1 MVEWFYMIRK
11 NVFPGFE
18 TIKGGSTMGHDTL
31 KMTDS
36 RTGKEYTYPILE
48 GTRGP
53 SVVDI
58 RSFFKDTGMFTYDP
72 GFTSTASCQSTVTF
86 IDGGKGELRYRGIPI
101 EKLATEHTYLE
112 TCFLLLNG
120 RLPSEEEQVD
130 FDLELRHRAYLHEG
144 LKNLYRAFPD
154 NAHPMATLSAAVTAL
169 ASFYGEHL
177 EIHDEAEYQEM
188 ARRII
193 AKIPTIA
200 AYAYRHSMGI
210 PLIYPDLDLSF
221 KNFLTMMRAY
231 PGGKMHRTP
240 QGEAKIREVEVRALD
255 TIFTLHADHEQ
266 NASTTVVRSVASTG
280 AHPYVAI
287 SSGIAALWGRAHGG
301 ANESVIA
308 QLEMI
313 GSVENVEKYIAR
325 AKDPNDPFR
334 LMGFGHRVYK
344 NFDPRARILKGLQD
358 ELRDELG
365 LDTELMA
372 IARRI
377 EEIALNDEY
386 FITRKL
392 YPNIDFY
399 TGVILTALQ
408 IPKSMFTPI
417 FVIGRTVGWIT
428 QWIEFKKDPASKI
441 ARPRQL
447 YTGD

>member
-1 MVEWFYMIRK
+1 MPKRTITLT
-11 NVFPGFE
+11 NNSTGE
-18 TIKGGSTMGHDTL
+18 TY
-31 KMTDS
+31 
-36 RTGKEYTYPILE
+36 EYNILE
-48 GTRGP
+48 SSRGP

-58 RSFFKDTGMFTYDP
+58 RTFFKDTGMFTYDP
-72 GFTSTASCQSTVTF
+72 GYTSTASCESQITF
-86 IDGGKGELRYRGIPI
+86 IDGGKGELRYRSFSI
-101 EKLATEHTYLE
+101 EDLATKHSYLE
-112 TCFLLLNG
+112 TCFLLLNS
-120 RLPSEEEQVD
+120 RLPSKEELTD
-130 FDLELRHRAYLHEG
+130 FDLEIRHRAFLHEG
-144 LKNLYRAFPD
+144 LRHLFNALPD

-169 ASFYGEHL
+169 STFFNDHL
-177 EIHDEAEYQEM
+177 DMDHEEEYQEM

-193 AKIPTIA
+193 SKIPTIA
-200 AYAYRHSMGI
+200 AFAYRHSLGI
-210 PLIYPDLDLSF
+210 PFIQPDIELSF
-221 KNFLTMMRAY
+221 TENFLTMMRAY
-231 PGGKMHRTP
+231 PGGKMRLTP
-240 QGEAKIREVEVRALD
+240 NGHDTIKDVEIRALD

-266 NASTTVVRSVASTG
+266 NASTTVVRNVASTG

-287 SSGIAALWGRAHGG
+287 SSGISALWGRAHGG

-313 GSVENVEKYIAR
+313 GSVENVEKYIAK

-358 ELRDELG
+358 ELKAELN
-365 LDTELMA
+365 LDSNLMA
-372 IARRI
+372 IAGKI

-386 FITRKL
+386 FVSRNL

-399 TGVILTALQ
+399 TGIILTALQ

-428 QWIEFKKDPASKI
+428 QWIEFKQDKTSKI